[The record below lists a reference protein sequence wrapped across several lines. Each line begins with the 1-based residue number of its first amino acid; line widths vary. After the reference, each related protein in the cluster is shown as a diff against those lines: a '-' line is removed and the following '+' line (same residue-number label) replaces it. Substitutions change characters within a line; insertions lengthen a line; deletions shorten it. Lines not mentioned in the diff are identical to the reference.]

1 MNHEMI
7 IVETDVGSL
16 GIIIFFSPFLC
27 ILTFS
32 IIKKSR
38 KKCNKIKKSFVKQIS
53 QFIWHNR

>member
-16 GIIIFFSPFLC
+16 GIVIFFSPFLC

-38 KKCNKIKKSFVKQIS
+38 KKCN
-53 QFIWHNR
+53 

>member
-16 GIIIFFSPFLC
+16 GIVIFFSPFLC

-32 IIKKSR
+32 IIKKVE
-38 KKCNKIKKSFVKQIS
+38 KNVIKKSFVKQIS